1 MSADAEPTFY
11 IANALM
17 RQAMVAI
24 AEIMGERGLRIVL
37 RNAGLGHYVNH
48 LPPDNTEPAISFED
62 YARLNAAIE
71 EFYGRAGKGMLRRI
85 GRASFYYGLREQP
98 KLLGLLGRAVKLLPE
113 RQRVKTVLTQM
124 GKAVAAIS
132 TPETEFWIEE
142 NGNTIAYC
150 FRPCAMCRG
159 RESDHPLGHL
169 LVGSIQTA
177 VQWATGKSYPVV
189 ETQCMAMG
197 HDHGRVEVRLED
209 A

>member
-1 MSADAEPTFY
+1 MSGDSTTTFY

-24 AEIMGERGLRIVL
+24 AEIMGERGLHIVL
-37 RNAGLGHYVNH
+37 RNAGLEQYIRH
-48 LPPDNTEPAISFED
+48 LPPNDTEPAISFED

-98 KLLGLLGRAVKLLPE
+98 KLLGLLGRAIKLLPE
-113 RQRVKTVLTQM
+113 RQRIKTVLQQM
-124 GKAVAAIS
+124 GQAVASIS
-132 TPETEFWIEE
+132 TPQTEFWIEE
-142 NGNTIAYC
+142 NRDTIAYC
-150 FRPCAMCRG
+150 FRPCALCQG
-159 RESDHPLGHL
+159 RRADHPVGHL

-177 VQWATGKSYPVV
+177 VQWATGKTYTVV

-197 HDHGRVEVRLED
+197 HDHGRVEVRLKE
-209 A
+209 

>member
-1 MSADAEPTFY
+1 MTGDTPGTFY

-17 RQAMVAI
+17 RQAMMAI

-37 RNAGLGHYVNH
+37 RDAGLEAYIQH
-48 LPPDNTEPAISFED
+48 LPPDNAEPAISFED

-71 EFYGRAGKGMLRRI
+71 AFYGRAGKGMLRRI

-113 RQRVKTVLTQM
+113 RQRIKTVLQQM
-124 GKAVAAIS
+124 GQAVATIS

-142 NGNTIAYC
+142 DEEAIAYC
-150 FRPCAMCRG
+150 FHPCAMCQG
-159 RESDHPLGHL
+159 RTSDHPVGHL

-177 VQWATGKSYPVV
+177 VQWATGKTYPVV

-197 HDHGRVEVRLED
+197 HDHGRVEVRLNGR
-209 A
+209 

>member
-1 MSADAEPTFY
+1 MSADSETTFY

-24 AEIMGERGLRIVL
+24 AEIMGERGLHIVL
-37 RNAGLGHYVNH
+37 RNAGLERYINH
-48 LPPDNTEPAISFED
+48 LPPNDPEPAISFED

-98 KLLGLLGRAVKLLPE
+98 KLLGLLGRAIKLLPE
-113 RQRVKTVLTQM
+113 RQRIKTVLQQM
-124 GKAVAAIS
+124 GQAVSTIS

-142 NGNTIAYC
+142 DGDTIAYC
-150 FRPCAMCRG
+150 FRPCALCRG
-159 RESDHPLGHL
+159 RHADHPVGHL

-177 VQWATGKSYPVV
+177 VQWATGKTYTVV

-197 HDHGRVEVRLED
+197 HDHGRVEVRLKE
-209 A
+209 